1 MEKNTLQR
9 DDTFVQSGRQGRTD
23 DVIFLMNALEMQD
36 DLATSRWVDFAL
48 SLVRGQE
55 GVGQTLHFLFHGS
68 LRQRNVAALYFKRRG
83 WFDELEEALQQG
95 LVDAVQGYAQ

>member
-9 DDTFVQSGRQGRTD
+9 YDFFVQSGRQGRIG
-23 DVIFLMNALEMQD
+23 DVIFLMNALEQQD

-55 GVGQTLHFLFHGS
+55 SVGQIRHFLFHGS
-68 LRQRNVAALYFKRRG
+68 LRQRNVAALYF
-83 WFDELEEALQQG
+83 
-95 LVDAVQGYAQ
+95 